1 MSQAP
6 VAAAA
11 PSPAASG
18 HGVGAPGMWTFLA
31 TDVMGFGGLFI
42 AYAVLRVRAESW
54 PDPRERLALAPAAA
68 MTLVLLASSLTMTLA
83 TRAADRKR
91 RLQWLGATLALG
103 VAFLAGGVA
112 EYAHLMGGAS
122 PMGFSSGLY
131 ASMFYTLTGYHALH
145 VVAGVVAI
153 AFMCRTKVKQR
164 ALETMALYWHFV
176 DIAWMPILSF
186 LYLLPGR

>member
-1 MSQAP
+1 
-6 VAAAA
+6 
-11 PSPAASG
+11 
-18 HGVGAPGMWTFLA
+18 MWTFLA

-68 MTLVLLASSLTMTLA
+68 MTFMLLASSLTMTLA

-91 RLQWLGATLALG
+91 RLLWLGATLALG
-103 VAFLAGGVA
+103 VAFLAASVA
-112 EYAHLMGGAS
+112 EYAHLAGGTS

-131 ASMFYTLTGYHALH
+131 ASIFYALTGYHALH
-145 VVAGVVAI
+145 VVAGVVGVAL
-153 AFMCRTKVKQR
+153 MCRAKVKQQ

-176 DIAWMPILSF
+176 DIAWMPIF
-186 LYLLPGR
+186 TFIYLVPAR

>member
-1 MSQAP
+1 
-6 VAAAA
+6 
-11 PSPAASG
+11 
-18 HGVGAPGMWTFLA
+18 MWTFLA

-68 MTLVLLASSLTMTLA
+68 MTFMLLASSLTMTFA

-91 RLQWLGATLALG
+91 RLPWLGATLALG
-103 VAFLAGGVA
+103 VAFLAAGVA
-112 EYAHLMGGAS
+112 EYAHLAGGAS

-131 ASMFYTLTGYHALH
+131 ASIFYALTGYHALH
-145 VVAGVVAI
+145 VVAGVVGVAL
-153 AFMCRTKVKQR
+153 MCRAKVKQQ

-176 DIAWMPILSF
+176 DIAWMPIF
-186 LYLLPGR
+186 TFIYLVPAR